1 MSCLYSTDC
10 TRGYYYKHQLS
21 ILNPAN
27 VLLCCARRRDGTAP
41 GDPIKTDLQ
50 QAMFTAGELAALLSG
65 QRGIALV
72 QLWNGWDA
80 SKGQPLYNPCAIA
93 MLERVLA
100 APGVAC
106 CSSMAPGGEQL
117 KSEG

>member
-1 MSCLYSTDC
+1 
-10 TRGYYYKHQLS
+10 
-21 ILNPAN
+21 
-27 VLLCCARRRDGTAP
+27 
-41 GDPIKTDLQ
+41 
-50 QAMFTAGELAALLSG
+50 MFTAGELAALLSG
-65 QRGIALV
+65 QRGIGLV

-106 CSSMAPGGEQL
+106 CSSMAPGGETCILRPGQKGFGVSWCRSQRGL
-117 KSEG
+117 GSAVVVWFVLLIC